1 MDSLS
6 SNLFSVFKAPYGSSI
21 IQSLNGIPA
30 VAQVS
35 SSLQPPSRLT
45 LLLCQGSILPVA
57 NQKLKTTRSFVTG
70 QLIQG
75 PVVWLEDHA
84 SCISTNEA
92 IMWKIVN
99 PYSPL
104 CTGKFIDH
112 Q

>member
-1 MDSLS
+1 
-6 SNLFSVFKAPYGSSI
+6 
-21 IQSLNGIPA
+21 
-30 VAQVS
+30 
-35 SSLQPPSRLT
+35 
-45 LLLCQGSILPVA
+45 
-57 NQKLKTTRSFVTG
+57 VTG